1 MSEQPVVPVETP
13 AVVVEPVVVEPVVER
28 FIDKRPD
35 ETVAEYAYRI
45 VSSDEPEVVVEP
57 KPVVEQ
63 QLHGNAD
70 Y

>member
-1 MSEQPVVPVETP
+1 MSEQP
-13 AVVVEPVVVEPVVER
+13 VVEPVVVEPVVEPV
-28 FIDKRPD
+28 IEPVI
-35 ETVAEYAYRI
+35 EP
-45 VSSDEPEVVVEP
+45 EPEVVVP

>member
-1 MSEQPVVPVETP
+1 MSEQPVAPVEP
-13 AVVVEPVVVEPVVER
+13 A
-28 FIDKRPD
+28 
-35 ETVAEYAYRI
+35 
-45 VSSDEPEVVVEP
+45 PEVVVP